1 MLTFD
6 PNLVPREIMEFIR
19 YGAIAGFIATTAL
32 VINLNW
38 VTFLFV
44 FHKKKTKVFW
54 VLFSFVAVL
63 IFLILLFIF
72 SMIFERVMM
81 FGLF

>member
-1 MLTFD
+1 
-6 PNLVPREIMEFIR
+6 MEFIR

-38 VTFLFV
+38 ITFLFV
-44 FHKKKTKVFW
+44 FQKKKTTLFW
-54 VLFSFVAVL
+54 TLFAIVAVL
-63 IFLILLFIF
+63 IFLVLLFVF
-72 SMIFERVMM
+72 SMVFERVMM